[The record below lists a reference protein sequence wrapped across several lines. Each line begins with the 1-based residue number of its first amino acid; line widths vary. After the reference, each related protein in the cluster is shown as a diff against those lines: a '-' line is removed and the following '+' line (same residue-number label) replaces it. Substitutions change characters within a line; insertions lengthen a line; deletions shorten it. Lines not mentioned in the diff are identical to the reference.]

1 MSGKSHEYLC
11 KALELAEE
19 AGTFFEK
26 TLQVCEDGLGKEVFG
41 MLADQGARQKELID
55 EVYSSL
61 ERGEDWAGACSLD
74 ESDKNDVRGVFQS
87 LAEKHVPQ
95 GACATEVTAARAAMD
110 MQAAAVDFYDSWLS
124 DAGDPVEKKFV
135 EHMLGELR
143 MQRVLLADL
152 VEYYDDPEGWAMAQ
166 DHAGLDGA

>member
-19 AGTFFEK
+19 AGSFYQK
-26 TLQVCEDGLGKEVFG
+26 ILRICEDGLGKEVFG

-55 EVYSSL
+55 QVYGAL
-61 ERGEDWAGACSLD
+61 QGGGDWAGACSLD
-74 ESDKNDVRGVFQS
+74 ESDKEGVRQIFQS

-110 MQAAAVDFYDSWLS
+110 MQAAAVDFYDTWLS
-124 DAGDPVEKKFV
+124 DAEDETEQLFV
-135 EHMLGELR
+135 NHMIGELR

-152 VEYYDDPEGWAMAQ
+152 VEYYNDPEGWAMAQ